1 MNDLLTLELPCPPTD
16 VEEGAP
22 NAQMLFYPAGSVAE
36 EAVPLSLVYYG
47 REAGARMLRTRIEL
61 GRGARAKAVIR
72 YEVAPGA
79 LGGNPVGLDGLTG
92 LTGLTGWTAQAGPAG
107 TDNSLPVFRT
117 ALDIHLAE
125 DARLE
130 LFVVSALPC
139 ALRHEASDTAVLGDR
154 TFLSWTEAGFDEG
167 DGSYEGFVD
176 LAGKGSELDFAGA
189 YGASGKTDRTHV
201 LNERHQAPGAKSR
214 AVMKSALRESA
225 HLCFRG
231 LIHVEPGAPG
241 TDAYLSNRNLILDD
255 GARSESLPQL
265 RIETDDVAC
274 SHGSATGG
282 PREDELF
289 YLMSRGLDRDG
300 ALRLLVLGHLGSV
313 LDRAPLGL
321 ALELEAIAVR
331 ALGGADGSEH
341 ASGVAG

>member
-1 MNDLLTLELPCPPTD
+1 
-16 VEEGAP
+16 
-22 NAQMLFYPAGSVAE
+22 
-36 EAVPLSLVYYG
+36 
-47 REAGARMLRTRIEL
+47 
-61 GRGARAKAVIR
+61 
-72 YEVAPGA
+72 
-79 LGGNPVGLDGLTG
+79 
-92 LTGLTGWTAQAGPAG
+92 
-107 TDNSLPVFRT
+107 
-117 ALDIHLAE
+117 
-125 DARLE
+125 
-130 LFVVSALPC
+130 
-139 ALRHEASDTAVLGDR
+139 
-154 TFLSWTEAGFDEG
+154 
-167 DGSYEGFVD
+167 
-176 LAGKGSELDFAGA
+176 
-189 YGASGKTDRTHV
+189 
-201 LNERHQAPGAKSR
+201 
-214 AVMKSALRESA
+214 MKSALRESA

-255 GARSESLPQL
+255 GARAESLPQL